1 MTSVGA
7 VTVSSKSL
15 TVSSDPIVVVV
26 SADFT
31 DVSVTELSEPAVVV
45 GFVVVL
51 LRRSVVLESTELEHA
66 QTKNKKPKQL
76 RLNFI
81 GPLLLALLLGLV
93 ARP

>member
-1 MTSVGA
+1 
-7 VTVSSKSL
+7 
-15 TVSSDPIVVVV
+15 V

-51 LRRSVVLESTELEHA
+51 LRRSVILESTELEHA

-76 RLNFI
+76 CANFT
-81 GPLLLALLLGLV
+81 GPLLPAQLLNLV
-93 ARP
+93 TCRPFQEKTH

>member
-31 DVSVTELSEPAVVV
+31 DVSVTELSEPAVV

-51 LRRSVVLESTELEHA
+51 LRRSVVLESTELEQA
-66 QTKNKKPKQL
+66 QTKKKNAKQL

-81 GPLLLALLLGLV
+81 GPLLPASLLGLV
-93 ARP
+93 AYR

>member
-1 MTSVGA
+1 
-7 VTVSSKSL
+7 
-15 TVSSDPIVVVV
+15 V

-51 LRRSVVLESTELEHA
+51 LRRSVVLESTELEQA
-66 QTKNKKPKQL
+66 QTKKKNAKQL

-81 GPLLLALLLGLV
+81 GPLLPASLLGLV
-93 ARP
+93 AYR

>member
-15 TVSSDPIVVVV
+15 TVSSDSAVVVV

-51 LRRSVVLESTELEHA
+51 LRRSVVLESTELEQA
-66 QTKNKKPKQL
+66 QTKNKNPKQL
-76 RLNFI
+76 RRNLIPSLLPASPF
-81 GPLLLALLLGLV
+81 PLV
-93 ARP
+93 DCR